1 MWRKTFPRSANT
13 LAPFQD
19 GFERTD
25 EAFILVAAPH
35 SHADESAV
43 RQTLK
48 RSAVSDEHAMIG
60 DQSRAHTCGRRRR
73 GGKAEPH
80 EIRCGRV
87 EGESRRAPR
96 PSHPSA

>member
-13 LAPFQD
+13 VAPFQD

-35 SHADESAV
+35 GHADESAV

-48 RSAVSDEHAMIG
+48 RSAVSDDHAMIG
-60 DQSRAHTCGRRRR
+60 DQSRAHTYGRRRR
-73 GGKAEPH
+73 GGKPGP
-80 EIRCGRV
+80 RQNPP
-87 EGESRRAPR
+87 APATAA
-96 PSHPSA
+96 PPLAPPPLPPT